1 MFCMIAKRG
10 PDGRFLPGTRIGAEE
25 ISRETIL
32 DFAAFVAKRLQTEAI
47 AEQAAQPDTEKEE

>member
-10 PDGRFLPGTRIGAEE
+10 PDGRFLPGTRIWDEE

-47 AEQAAQPDTEKEE
+47 AEQEAQPDTEKEE